1 MSDLIIDPGKAFSMI
16 QECFFDFY
24 LCPDCQTSPKEPSL
38 PEEKKLKYSWCQCF
52 KLRRYKSDSFYS
64 VSYKEAMV
72 FHVKDD
78 LQWIAYYTYSI
89 KDSLKFRVVE
99 GAVRFDV
106 QELVNKKPSL
116 EYTKIPDFVFKPLD
130 QMEQNIQTLI
140 TFQ

>member
-1 MSDLIIDPGKAFSMI
+1 
-16 QECFFDFY
+16 
-24 LCPDCQTSPKEPSL
+24 
-38 PEEKKLKYSWCQCF
+38 
-52 KLRRYKSDSFYS
+52 
-64 VSYKEAMV
+64 MV